1 MKPVSKLGKYRHKK
15 GQVTSPNIAG
25 IRGPQTALTVSL
37 GSPCSSEGAEKF
49 CLKALSSMWNGKVT
63 LQRV

>member
-37 GSPCSSEGAEKF
+37 WESLLFRGSREVLFKSPE
-49 CLKALSSMWNGKVT
+49 
-63 LQRV
+63 